1 MIEGMGIAPYIY
13 QFTNDLKKTAVYT
26 AISVTAASFFEPYYL
41 SLFLFANIF
50 AAVEYVRGKF

>member
-1 MIEGMGIAPYIY
+1 MIEGVGIAPYIH

-26 AISVTAASFFEPYYL
+26 AISAVAASFFDPYYL
-41 SLFLFANIF
+41 SLFLFANVC